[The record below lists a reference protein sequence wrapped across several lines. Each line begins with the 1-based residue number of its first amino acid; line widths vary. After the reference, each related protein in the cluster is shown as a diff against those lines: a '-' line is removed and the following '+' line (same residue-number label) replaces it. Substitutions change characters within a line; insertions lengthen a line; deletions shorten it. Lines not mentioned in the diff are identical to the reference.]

1 MIGDQAQYR
10 DLVTLYG
17 TYGDEELI
25 ELSRGMDDLT
35 AMAQEVLKGELT
47 RRRIPIPSPKDA
59 KLPNNAND
67 SDSEIDRF
75 ADLAPEDCTWEF
87 SEAEDALA
95 ASEALRA
102 AGIENSVI
110 LPRSDTLDMRPPR
123 IAVSPEDVEKTEAIL
138 SKPIPEEFRTLVR
151 TRGEFVVPSCKKCGA
166 ADPVLESIEPA
177 NEWRC
182 EVCGY
187 TWTDEIVSSAP

>member
-1 MIGDQAQYR
+1 MIGDAAQYQ

-25 ELSRGMDDLT
+25 ELARGMDDLT

-47 RRRIPIPSPKDA
+47 RRRIPIPSPNTA
-59 KLPNNAND
+59 KLPNTAKE
-67 SDSEIDRF
+67 SDSEINRF
-75 ADLAPEDCTWEF
+75 VDLAPQDCIWEF
-87 SEAEDALA
+87 AEAEDAMA
-95 ASEALRA
+95 ASEALKA
-102 AGIENSVI
+102 ADIENSVI

-123 IAVSPEDVEKTEAIL
+123 LAVSPEDVEKTEAIL
-138 SKPIPEEFRTLVR
+138 SKPIPEEFRILVR
-151 TRGEFVVPSCKKCGA
+151 TRGEFVVPSCRKCGA
-166 ADPVLESIEPA
+166 PDPVLESIEPA

-187 TWTDEIVSSAP
+187 TWTDEIASSAP